1 MADVTQPQRLERI
14 IVVPRNGYANRLQAW
29 ACASIMADEL
39 QVPLSVM
46 WEPQPVAGA
55 SASVLFS
62 EQAVSRSFM
71 SQPELTALL
80 GTHHDSLPRYL
91 HSDPGHDFLSL
102 AGHDK
107 GEQAFMST
115 LEGILQQAGQPSA
128 LVLIAGGLF
137 ALPRTSNFE
146 LKRRHFY
153 RNLPWNESIVSR
165 AQELLAGRDPYLGVH
180 IRQTDR
186 SIDAPTVRQITR
198 ALLRLRDASDI
209 TSLFIAADSNSA
221 MGEWT
226 ERTVDMGFFPWS
238 VPDQSRNRSDQ
249 DAGLDAIVDWQLL
262 SQSQGMVYT
271 RASSFGHEACVASGA
286 AAGSLGLAAPFFVKG
301 ARQVRRH
308 TRHALVRIRNGPKG
322 AGA

>member
-1 MADVTQPQRLERI
+1 MAE
-14 IVVPRNGYANRLQAW
+14 
-29 ACASIMADEL
+29 EL

-46 WEPQPVAGA
+46 WEPQTVAGA
-55 SASVLFS
+55 SADVLFS
-62 EQAVSRSFM
+62 EQAISRSFL
-71 SQPELTALL
+71 SQHELTAILN
-80 GTHHDSLPRYL
+80 THHDSLPRYL

-115 LEGILQQAGQPSA
+115 LEGTLQQERQPST

-146 LKRRHFY
+146 LKRNHFY
-153 RNLPWNESIVSR
+153 RDLPWNESIVSR
-165 AQELLAGRDPYLGVH
+165 AHELLAGRDPYLGVH

-186 SIDAPTVRQITR
+186 SMDAPTVRQITR
-198 ALLRLRDASDI
+198 ALERLRDASDI
-209 TSLFIAADSNSA
+209 TSLFIAADSNLA
-221 MGEWT
+221 MGQWT
-226 ERTVDMGFFPWS
+226 ERTVDMGFLPWG

-249 DAGLDAIVDWQLL
+249 DAGLEAIVDWQLL

-286 AAGSLGLAAPFFVKG
+286 PAGSLGLTAPVFVKG

-308 TRHALVRIRNGPKG
+308 TQNALVRISNGPTGPG
-322 AGA
+322 A